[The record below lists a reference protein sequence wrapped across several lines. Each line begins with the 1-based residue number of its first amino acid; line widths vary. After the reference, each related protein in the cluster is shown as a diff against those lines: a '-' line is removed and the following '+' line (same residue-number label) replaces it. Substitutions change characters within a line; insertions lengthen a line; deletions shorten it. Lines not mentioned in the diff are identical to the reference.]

1 MSKTADLDK
10 TIDSLN
16 EWLSAAKNTKDK
28 LQIADRLI
36 RALSLKYKHDTEGK
50 GSRFTMPLEPTAP
63 NGEAT
68 HAD

>member
-1 MSKTADLDK
+1 MSKTDDLDK
-10 TIDSLN
+10 TIDQLN
-16 EWLSAAKNTKDK
+16 EWLACAKSTKDK

-50 GSRFTMPLEPTAP
+50 GAKFTMPLEPPAT
-63 NGEAT
+63 NGEA